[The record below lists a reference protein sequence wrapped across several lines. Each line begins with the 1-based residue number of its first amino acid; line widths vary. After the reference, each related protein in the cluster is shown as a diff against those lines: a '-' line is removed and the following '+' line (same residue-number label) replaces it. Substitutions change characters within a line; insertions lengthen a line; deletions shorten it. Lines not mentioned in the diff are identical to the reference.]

1 MASGTSCG
9 NLFHLGVVAAAT
21 ASMLHEFGLSAS
33 AAVIDILQVC
43 VDFRR
48 GLRPASRPNRW
59 AEGQLG
65 GIWGGC
71 WEGERGPMTG
81 VTCGVGDL
89 IAFSIV

>member
-1 MASGTSCG
+1 MASGTSCE
-9 NLFHLGVVAAAT
+9 NLFHLGVAAAAT

-33 AAVIDILQVC
+33 AAVIDILRVC

-48 GLRPASRPNRW
+48 GLRPASSLMRW

-71 WEGERGPMTG
+71 WEGRKGAHDKGDMRCRGSDFLLR
-81 VTCGVGDL
+81 V
-89 IAFSIV
+89 